1 MFCTSSGIR
10 VGCLMMVWF
19 ASSSLFSACYSL
31 PQTNQ
36 EVNASPELN
45 IIEKNRL
52 MARRVTIAS
61 LLEQSTTTNQGSEKI
76 LHGQITQ
83 VAPFLQGQ
91 SYQLTD
97 ETGEIWVV
105 SRSVDLN
112 LSHLTNNDLTNNNLN
127 NSAEPKPVS
136 VLVKG
141 LIRYQSIPAGGKDW
155 GEVYLE
161 EQQFFTLD

>member
-1 MFCTSSGIR
+1 MYCTSSGIR

-31 PQTNQ
+31 PQTNL
-36 EVNASPELN
+36 EVNASPDLN

-52 MARRVTIAS
+52 MAGRVTIAS
-61 LLEQSTTTNQGSEKI
+61 LLEQSTTTAQGSEKI

-91 SYQLTD
+91 AYKLTD
-97 ETGEIWVV
+97 ETGDIWVV
-105 SRSVDLN
+105 SRSVDFN
-112 LSHLTNNDLTNNNLN
+112 LSHLNNNNLN

>member
-1 MFCTSSGIR
+1 MYCTSSGIR

-31 PQTNQ
+31 PQTNL
-36 EVNASPELN
+36 EVNASPDLN

-52 MARRVTIAS
+52 MAGRVTIAS
-61 LLEQSTTTNQGSEKI
+61 LLEQSTTTAQGSEKI

-91 SYQLTD
+91 AYKLTD

-105 SRSVDLN
+105 SRSVDFN
-112 LSHLTNNDLTNNNLN
+112 LSHLNNNNLN

>member
-1 MFCTSSGIR
+1 
-10 VGCLMMVWF
+10 MMVWF

-31 PQTNQ
+31 PQTNL
-36 EVNASPELN
+36 EVNASPDLN

-52 MARRVTIAS
+52 MAGRVTIAS
-61 LLEQSTTTNQGSEKI
+61 LLEQSTTTAQGSEKI

-91 SYQLTD
+91 AYKLTD

-105 SRSVDLN
+105 SRSVDFN
-112 LSHLTNNDLTNNNLN
+112 LSHLNNNNLN